1 MTCMVFI
8 LSLTK
13 ATSLFK
19 IHGPKESRR
28 KKIIRGPARV
38 DISVVKQGDLLNQFS
53 YHP

>member
-1 MTCMVFI
+1 MAQK
-8 LSLTK
+8 K
-13 ATSLFK
+13 A
-19 IHGPKESRR
+19 GE